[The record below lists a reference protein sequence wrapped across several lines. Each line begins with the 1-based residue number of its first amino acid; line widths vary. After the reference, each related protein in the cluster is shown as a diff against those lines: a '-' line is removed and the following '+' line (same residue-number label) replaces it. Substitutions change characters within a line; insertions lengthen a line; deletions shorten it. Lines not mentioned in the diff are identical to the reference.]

1 MYTILVTNN
10 NELFASKKERIMQRS
25 KLVDNLHFLV
35 YPTYDSGTETFNMK
49 DFTVSMEYILPVSKK
64 YKSEILTLNNEEY
77 ETESGQF
84 MLEYIVPFDTGLT
97 SEAGDIHV
105 QLTFVK
111 VDLDEEGVGTQYV
124 RKTSECVIKVLPISA
139 WSDIIPDEALN
150 AIDQR
155 LVQTQEQINELVDIA
170 GIVVSSKADNMKLTD
185 TTLQLTAN
193 GEDIGDAIDLNV
205 LGDTLTD
212 ATHEGLVK
220 VVI

>member
-155 LVQTQEQINELVDIA
+155 LVQTQEQINELADIA

>member
-1 MYTILVTNN
+1 MYTILVTND

-25 KLVDNLHFLV
+25 KLVNNLHFLV
-35 YPTYDSGTETFNMK
+35 YPTYDSGTETFDMK
-49 DFTVSMEYILPVSKK
+49 DFTATMEYILPVSKK
-64 YKSEILTLNNEEY
+64 YKSETLTLNNEEY

-84 MLEYIVPFDTGLT
+84 MLEYVVPFDTGLT
-97 SEAGDIHV
+97 SEAGDIEV
-105 QLTFVK
+105 QLTFTK
-111 VDLDEEGVGTQYV
+111 IDLDSEGQDTQYV
-124 RKTSECVIKVLPISA
+124 RKTGTCKITILPLSA

-155 LVQTQEQINELVDIA
+155 ILKTQAQIDELADLA
-170 GIVVSSKADNMKLTD
+170 GIVSSTKADNISLTD

-193 GEDIGDAIDLNV
+193 GENIGDAIDLNE
-205 LGDTLTD
+205 LGDVLTD